1 MNSSIISKMEKAKRY
16 VQERNRINF
25 SEFEAD
31 FQGEH
36 DTYHLSYRS
45 GSWDCSC
52 EFFSNRGVCSHTMA
66 LQKLLSDMLPKGTL
80 PHEISLE
87 PVLSFSR

>member
-16 VQERNRINF
+16 VQERSRINF
-25 SEFEAD
+25 SRFDAD

-36 DTYHLSYRS
+36 DTYHLSYRE
-45 GSWDCSC
+45 GRWTCSC
-52 EFFSNRGVCSHTMA
+52 NFFASWSVCSHTMA
-66 LQKLLSDMLPKGTL
+66 LQRLLSDMLPKGTL

-87 PVLSFSR
+87 PAAQSR

>member
-16 VQERNRINF
+16 IQERNRITF
-25 SEFEAD
+25 SQFEAE
-31 FQGEH
+31 FHGEH
-36 DTYHLSYRS
+36 DNYRLSYKENR
-45 GSWDCSC
+45 WNCSC
-52 EFFSNRGVCSHTMA
+52 NFFGTWDVCSHTMA

-87 PVLSFSR
+87 PALPHSR

>member
-16 VQERNRINF
+16 VHERDRINF
-25 SEFEAD
+25 SSFEAD
-31 FQGEH
+31 FHGEH
-36 DTYHLSYRS
+36 DTYHLSYSDGR
-45 GSWDCSC
+45 WNCSC
-52 EFFSNRGVCSHTMA
+52 NFFTSWGVCSHAMA

-87 PVLSFSR
+87 PLISYSR

>member
-1 MNSSIISKMEKAKRY
+1 MNSSIISKIDKAKRY

-36 DTYHLSYRS
+36 DTYHLSYRD
-45 GSWDCSC
+45 GRWNCSC
-52 EFFSNRGVCSHTMA
+52 SFFATREVCSHTMA
-66 LQKLLSDMLPKGTL
+66 LQKLLSGMLPKGTL

-87 PVLSFSR
+87 PAIAHSR

>member
-16 VQERNRINF
+16 VQERHRISF
-25 SEFEAD
+25 SHLEAR

-36 DTYHLSYRS
+36 DTYHLSYKDGRWNCS
-45 GSWDCSC
+45 CNFFASWD
-52 EFFSNRGVCSHTMA
+52 VCSHTMA
-66 LQKLLSDMLPKGTL
+66 LQRILSEMLPKGTL

-87 PVLSFSR
+87 PATPYAR